1 MKNIVVID
9 SEPTV
14 RMVMATILERAGY
27 AVRATGEFKE
37 ALEMLRCLLPNL
49 VVTNVFLRGIA
60 GHDAMHAIKETFPGL
75 PVLMV
80 SGLPDEEVIATWTEE
95 VGFDV
100 FPKPFTSNSLVEK
113 VRQVLESP
121 PQSGR

>member
-1 MKNIVVID
+1 MVID

-14 RMVMATILERAGY
+14 RTVMATILERAGY
-27 AVRATGEFKE
+27 GVRATGEFNK
-37 ALEMLRCLLPNL
+37 ALEMLRAQRPDL

-60 GHDAMHAIKETFPGL
+60 GHDAMHAIKESFPGL

-95 VGFDV
+95 TGFDV
-100 FPKPFTSNSLVEK
+100 FPKPFRSDSLVEK
-113 VRQVLESP
+113 VRQVLETS
-121 PQSGR
+121 PQSAG

>member
-14 RMVMATILERAGY
+14 RTVVTAILERAGF
-27 AVRATGEFKE
+27 AVRATGEFNQ
-37 ALEMLRCLLPNL
+37 ALQMLHRERPDL

-60 GHDAMHAIKETFPGL
+60 GHDAMRAIKESFPGL

-80 SGLPDEEVIATWTEE
+80 SGLPDEEVIARWTGE

-100 FPKPFTSNSLVEK
+100 FPKPFTSDSLVEK
-113 VRQVLESP
+113 VRQVLEIP
-121 PQSGR
+121 PQLAG